1 MNFLKKIGFINTDII
16 SSNINSNKNKKFIE
30 FNIYQILSYIIYNNI
45 NYNTKYT
52 NIQNKNLIINTNK
65 SGLLLETNIILNP
78 IINNK
83 NNHLLMSYIC
93 KSKNASIIIKNLN
106 KAKKY
111 LIFLS
116 IDGII
121 SNKNIEY
128 IKCNNYIFIYIE
140 KMNIVSIQIENILDK
155 VLNDCCLLE
164 LDNIQQNTQTIF
176 NNIFNLPFFINDK
189 KYLLSKLIAVWER
202 ESIITNILNEENDT
216 NKDFEYCNILGYS
229 NTKDIEYIKNNITN
243 KENTFYFY
251 TPNMPLG
258 LKWKHIAEF
267 TKLINTDYL
276 MIQGSDDKILIDKL
290 NKNLISSYD
299 FIGQTQWYVYDSTDK
314 KKYLFKLNKSNLK
327 NVLYIIGAGRIIN
340 KNEVIRYNYNI
351 FNPYK
356 FKGLDY
362 QMNCIAY
369 FIKNKII
376 SIPICESIKSGH
388 ACLNPLNKYI
398 ESKNM
403 TFHLI

>member
-16 SSNINSNKNKKFIE
+16 TSNKNKNQKFID
-30 FNIYQILSYIIYNNI
+30 FNIYQILSYIIYNNV
-45 NYNTKYT
+45 NNNTKYF
-52 NIQNKNLIINTNK
+52 NIQNKNLQINTNK

-78 IINNK
+78 IIKNK
-83 NNHLLMSYIC
+83 NNNFLMSYIC
-93 KSKNASIIIKNLN
+93 KSINASIIIKNLN

-116 IDGII
+116 IDGNI

-128 IKCNNYIFIYIE
+128 IKCNDYIFIYIE
-140 KMNIVSIQIENILDK
+140 KMHTVSIQLENILDK

-164 LDNIQQNTQTIF
+164 LDNTQQNNQIIF

-189 KYLLSKLIAVWER
+189 KYFLSKLIAVWER
-202 ESIITNILNEENDT
+202 ESIITNILNEENT
-216 NKDFEYCNILGYS
+216 MNKDFEYCNILGYS
-229 NTKDIEYIKNNITN
+229 NIKDIEYIKNNITN
-243 KENTFYFY
+243 KENTIYFY

-267 TKLINTDYL
+267 SKLINTDYL
-276 MIQGSDDKILIDKL
+276 MIQGSDDKILINKL
-290 NKNLISSYD
+290 NKKLISSYD
-299 FIGQTQWYVYDSTDK
+299 FIGQNQWYVYDSNDK
-314 KKYLFKLNKSNLK
+314 KKYLFNLNKSILK
-327 NVLYIIGAGRIIN
+327 NSLYIIGAGRIIN

-362 QMNCIAY
+362 QMNCLAFY
-369 FIKNKII
+369 IKNKLI

-388 ACLNPLNKYI
+388 SCLNPLNKYI
-398 ESKNM
+398 TSKNM
-403 TFHLI
+403 SFNLI

>member
-16 SSNINSNKNKKFIE
+16 TSNKNKNQKFID
-30 FNIYQILSYIIYNNI
+30 FNIYQILSYIIYNNV
-45 NYNTKYT
+45 NNNTKYF
-52 NIQNKNLIINTNK
+52 NIQNKNLQINTNK

-78 IINNK
+78 IIKNK
-83 NNHLLMSYIC
+83 NNNFLMSYIC
-93 KSKNASIIIKNLN
+93 KSINASIIIKNLN

-116 IDGII
+116 IDGNI

-128 IKCNNYIFIYIE
+128 IKCNDYIFIYIE
-140 KMNIVSIQIENILDK
+140 KMHTVSIQIENILDK

-164 LDNIQQNTQTIF
+164 FDNIQQNTQTIF

-202 ESIITNILNEENDT
+202 ESIITNILNEENDM

-267 TKLINTDYL
+267 SKLINTDYL
-276 MIQGSDDKILIDKL
+276 LIQGSDDKILINKL

-299 FIGQTQWYVYDSTDK
+299 FIGQNQWYVYDSTDK
-314 KKYLFKLNKSNLK
+314 QKYLFKLNKSTLK
-327 NVLYIIGAGRIIN
+327 NVLYIIGAGRVIN
-340 KNEVIRYNYNI
+340 KNEVMRFNYNI

-388 ACLNPLNKYI
+388 SCLNPLNKYI
-398 ESKNM
+398 ASKNM
-403 TFHLI
+403 TFNLI